1 MFTSSSSVSKMLARK
16 ISNLGMFCGTA
27 HQSTSDKNEQKAK
40 DAESFEKSY
49 AVDGM
54 LGSGGFGTVY
64 AGTRRRDNKPVAIKH
79 VARQKVTEFTQLDGR
94 AVPMEISLMKKVTH
108 IPGCIHLLD
117 YYEKNDS
124 YILVMERPET
134 SKDLFDFITEKGHLP
149 ETQAREFFRQVVN
162 TLVEVHKAGVV
173 HRDLKD
179 ENLLVDLKT
188 GQLKLIDFG
197 SGAFLKDA
205 LYSEYDGT
213 RVYSPPEWIRY
224 HRYHGLALTVWSLG
238 ILLFDM
244 VCGDIPFEQDEQI
257 LKGKLTFRGALSED
271 VKDLISRLLS
281 LKPTERPTFTEILD
295 HPWMQ
300 SGLAGSS
307 EPVPCNGSSLSL
319 PATSQQV
326 MDAARLLQDSGH
338 SAGSAGSV

>member
-1 MFTSSSSVSKMLARK
+1 MFSSSSSVSKMLARK

-27 HQSTSDKNEQKAK
+27 HQSTAEKCAEKAK
-40 DAESFEKSY
+40 DRESFDKCY
-49 AVDGM
+49 DVDKV

-64 AGTRRRDNKPVAIKH
+64 AGSRRRDGKLVAIKH
-79 VARQKVTEFTQLDGR
+79 IAKEKVTEWIPMDGR
-94 AVPMEISLMKKVTH
+94 VVPIEIHLMKKVSH
-108 IPGCIHLLD
+108 IPGCIKLLD
-117 YYEKNDS
+117 YYEKSDS
-124 YILVMERPET
+124 FILVMERPEPV
-134 SKDLFDFITEKGHLP
+134 KDLFDYITEKGSLP
-149 ETQAREFFRQVVN
+149 ESLAREFFRQVVT

-197 SGAFLKDA
+197 SGALLKDQ
-205 LYSEYDGT
+205 LYTEYDGT

-257 LKGKLTFRGALSED
+257 LKGKLNFRGKLSNE
-271 VKDLISRLLS
+271 VKDLISQLLS
-281 LKPTERPTFTEILD
+281 LKPTERPTFSEILD

-300 SGLAGSS
+300 ADMDSAGSLDV
-307 EPVPCNGSSLSL
+307 PVVEGR
-319 PATSQQV
+319 V
-326 MDAARLLQDSGH
+326 LQDSGN
-338 SAGSAGSV
+338 SAGSV